1 MTTGISR
8 LSFEALQTEVEEAVF
23 PLEGPAAGGSIL
35 RRLQLALVSDEELMR
50 RLLSGEADALT
61 VLFKRH
67 SQIVFRVA
75 YRILRDE
82 AEAEDV
88 VQQVFLEVFRARAQF
103 DAEKGSFRSWLLTI
117 SYHRTFSRRRLLAGS
132 SCYGAEELSEVVPAP
147 LASIEAAVLLEEGL
161 RRIQPRQ
168 RRTIELVYYEG
179 LTAEEAAE
187 RTGESVRVVRH
198 NLYRGMDKLRS
209 FLAPAEE
216 KRRKK
221 EIL

>member
-8 LSFEALQTEVEEAVF
+8 LSFEALQSEVEEAIF
-23 PLEGPAAGGSIL
+23 PPEEPSAGGSIL

-50 RLLSGEADALT
+50 RLQSGEADTLT

-75 YRILRDE
+75 SRILRDE

-103 DAEKGSFRSWLLTI
+103 DADKGSFRSWLFTI
-117 SYHRTFSRRRLLAGS
+117 AYHRTFSRRKHLEGN
-132 SCYGAEELSEVVPAP
+132 SCYGAEELSEVLPAP
-147 LASIEAAVLLEEGL
+147 LASMEAAVLLEEGL
-161 RRIQPRQ
+161 RRIHPRQ

-179 LTAEEAAE
+179 LTAEEAAA

-209 FLAPAEE
+209 FLAPVRET
-216 KRRKK
+216 RSKK
-221 EIL
+221 EVV

>member
-8 LSFEALQTEVEEAVF
+8 LSFEALQAEVEETVF
-23 PLEGPAAGGSIL
+23 PLEESSAGGSIL
-35 RRLQLALVSDEELMR
+35 RRLQLALVSDEELMS

-67 SQIVFRVA
+67 GQIVFRIA

-82 AEAEDV
+82 AEAEDN

-103 DAEKGSFRSWLLTI
+103 DSERGSFRSWLLTI
-117 SYHRTFSRRRLLAGS
+117 AYHRAFRRRRHLAGS
-132 SCYGAEELSEVVPAP
+132 SCYGAEKLSDVVPAP
-147 LASIEAAVLLEEGL
+147 LASLEAAVLLEEGL

-179 LTAEEAAE
+179 LTAEEVAK

-216 KRRKK
+216 KCSQK